1 MDEKSVRTETGGHR
15 WKLIFLAALFFVPL
29 GISFYW
35 YYGLDTV
42 RPGASVQKGE
52 LIQPPRPLPQLALPL
67 AQGGVTSA
75 EFLERTWT
83 LVYLAPGPC
92 DTACRDRLAELRQ
105 LRLALGR
112 DRNRVGG
119 VLLYSG
125 EAPALDWLTREHAGL
140 VAASVD
146 DARARTELLPR
157 FAGEDDSPEALLR
170 AGRVYIVDPN
180 GNLMMRYEAGTAL
193 RDIHDD
199 LKRLLR
205 LSRIG

>member
-1 MDEKSVRTETGGHR
+1 MDEKTHRTESGGHR
-15 WKLIFLAALFFVPL
+15 WKLVFLAALFFVPL

-35 YYGLDTV
+35 YYGLDSV
-42 RPGASVQKGE
+42 RPAASVQKGE
-52 LIQPPRPLPQLALPL
+52 LILPARPLPQLQLPL
-67 AQGGVTSA
+67 AHGGTTSA
-75 EFLERTWT
+75 DFLERTWT
-83 LVYLAPGPC
+83 LVYLAEGPC
-92 DTACRDRLAELRQ
+92 DSECRDRLAELRQ

-125 EAPALDWLTREHAGL
+125 EAPEFEWLASEHAGL
-140 VAASVD
+140 IAASVD
-146 DARARTELLPR
+146 GAEARTGLLPR
-157 FAGEDDSPEALLR
+157 FGGEADAPEALLR

-180 GNLMMRYEAGTAL
+180 GNLMMRYDAGTAL
-193 RDIHDD
+193 KDIHED

>member
-1 MDEKSVRTETGGHR
+1 MKTESTGHR
-15 WKLIFLAALFFVPL
+15 WKLLFLAALFFVPL

-35 YYGLDTV
+35 YYGLDSV
-42 RPGASVQKGE
+42 RPAASVQKGQ
-52 LIQPPRPLPQLALPL
+52 LILPARPLPQLELPL
-67 AQGGVTSA
+67 AHGGTTSA
-75 EFLERTWT
+75 DFLERTWT
-83 LVYLAPGPC
+83 LVYLTQGPC
-92 DTACRDRLAELRQ
+92 DSACRDRLAELRQ

-125 EAPALDWLTREHAGL
+125 DTPEREWLTREHEGL
-140 VAASVD
+140 IAASLD
-146 DARARTELLPR
+146 DTAASTQLLPQ
-157 FAGEDDSPEALLR
+157 FGEEHDTPEALLG

-193 RDIHDD
+193 KDIHED